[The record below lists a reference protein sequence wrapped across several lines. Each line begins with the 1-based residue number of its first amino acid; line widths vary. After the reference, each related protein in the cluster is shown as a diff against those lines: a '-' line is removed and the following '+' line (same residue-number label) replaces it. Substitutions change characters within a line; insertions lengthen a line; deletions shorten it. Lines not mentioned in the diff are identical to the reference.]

1 MSGIVRKLSIACADI
16 LLAGAFVIGNYIWE
30 YRMPRKLDALNQ
42 QVTVETE
49 GQPVPEQTGNV
60 QGQPVPEQAGNAQ
73 GQSVPEQA
81 GNVQEQERSAEVQPW
96 KEKFRDHFTD
106 AICVSDSSYSSPD
119 VAVFIEQKTLGE
131 GTDIVTYYV
140 ADIYIAGIDC
150 IRTGFAE
157 DTYGIGY
164 REGLEEM
171 SARFNAIA
179 AISGDS
185 YSNDSRMESGTII
198 RNGIVY
204 RKESTRSDVCVL
216 YYDGRMQTFSPEEF
230 SPDQVIADGA
240 YQTWIFGPALLDEKG
255 KRKTDASDYNTE
267 DYIRQSHPRTAI
279 GYYEPGHYCMVLVD
293 GRQEGY
299 SRGMYLEEMSQIFEE
314 MGCRAAYNLDGG
326 HCSLMT
332 FNGQIANQPY
342 ELSKDICD
350 CIFIAEP

>member
-1 MSGIVRKLSIACADI
+1 MSKIVRKLGIVCADI
-16 LLAGAFVIGNYIWE
+16 LLAGALVMGDYIWE
-30 YRMPRKLDALNQ
+30 YRMPRKLDSLNQ
-42 QVTVETE
+42 QVT
-49 GQPVPEQTGNV
+49 
-60 QGQPVPEQAGNAQ
+60 AQ
-73 GQSVPEQA
+73 EAS
-81 GNVQEQERSAEVQPW
+81 PW
-96 KEKFRDHFTD
+96 KEKFRDRFTD
-106 AICVSDSSYSSPD
+106 EIYVSDSSYSSPN
-119 VAVFIEQKTLGE
+119 VAVSIEQKTFGE
-131 GTDIVTYYV
+131 GADMATYYV
-140 ADIYIAGIDC
+140 ADIYIASIDC

-198 RNGIVY
+198 RNGVVY

-216 YYDGRMQTFSPEEF
+216 YYDGTMKTFSPEEF

-240 YQTWIFGPALLDEKG
+240 YQTWIFGPALLDENG
-255 KRKTDASDYNTE
+255 KRKTADSDYNTE
-267 DYIRQSHPRTAI
+267 DYIRQTHPRTAI
-279 GYYEPGHYCMVLVD
+279 GYYEPGHYCMVLID

-299 SRGMYLEEMSQIFEE
+299 SRGMYLEEMSRIFEE
-314 MGCRAAYNLDGG
+314 MGCQAAYNLDGG

-332 FNGQIANQPY
+332 FNGRIANQPY

-350 CIFIAEP
+350 CIFVAEP